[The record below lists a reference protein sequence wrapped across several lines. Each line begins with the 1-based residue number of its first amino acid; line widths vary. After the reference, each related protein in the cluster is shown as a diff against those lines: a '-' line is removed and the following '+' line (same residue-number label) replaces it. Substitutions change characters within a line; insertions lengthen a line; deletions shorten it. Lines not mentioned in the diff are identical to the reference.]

1 MPLQLTTDTHPV
13 PAPPARG
20 LRRFL
25 PSHPGYYEGILVQ
38 GARQFASLAMSTAV
52 AIALGG
58 GHFVVAIIA
67 AIPFI
72 ARTSHLAVPSLVL
85 RYSSWNVARTAFWL
99 ERFGF
104 LFAAT
109 TAIVRPDG
117 WTIPLYLVGIGF
129 AYLGQALYDA
139 SMSAMHSEVAAPGAF
154 GAYIS
159 EKTRWASIAGLT
171 LGVGGAYAVDSIEQ
185 LGVPAHLTR
194 AMAIVVGVSIHC
206 LLARPFAQMSNIA
219 KRRSSRPSRQMTVIP
234 GRGMLLP
241 RSREDWAVIQL
252 ALAWGFA
259 YGFGARQSEAMAMRT
274 LGISVGTITLLN
286 AALVGAGIL
295 GAKTWGRMGDRFGG
309 RGLMALA
316 ITAFA
321 LDPLWS
327 LTAMYVHPIA
337 FLPAYV
343 IWGVFMTGWNVA
355 QSLAL
360 VRSTG
365 HAATR
370 IRLISMYNVAYG
382 LAAGVAPLVGG
393 ALLTWAD
400 HRYSQQTAFAILFVV
415 SMTLRLS
422 TLPVLLRLPATENA
436 SVRHISTVY
445 MRLVK
450 RQAYVRTNQVGRVIR
465 SPRRLFAR
473 LARQAPS

>member
-13 PAPPARG
+13 PTPPARG
-20 LRRFL
+20 IRRFL
-25 PSHPGYYEGILVQ
+25 PAHPGYYEGILVQ
-38 GARQFASLAMSTAV
+38 GARQFASMAMSTAL

-67 AIPFI
+67 AIPFVS
-72 ARTSHLAVPSLVL
+72 RMSHIAVPTLVL
-85 RYSSWNVARTAFWL
+85 RYGSWKVARASAWL

-104 LFAAT
+104 LAAAI
-109 TAIVRPDG
+109 TAIVRPDA
-117 WTIPLYLVGIGF
+117 WTIPLYLGGIGC
-129 AYLGQALYDA
+129 AYLGQAVYDA
-139 SMSAMHSEVAAPGAF
+139 AMSAMHSEVSVPGSF
-154 GAYIS
+154 GSYIS

-171 LGVGGAYAVDSIEQ
+171 LGVSGAYAVDSIEQ
-185 LGVPAHLTR
+185 FGVPAHLTR
-194 AMAIVVGVSIHC
+194 AIAIVVGVSIHC
-206 LLARPFAQMSNIA
+206 LLARPFAQMSDIA
-219 KRRSSRPSRQMTVIP
+219 RRRSKRPSRQMTVIP
-234 GRGMLLP
+234 GRTMLLP
-241 RSREDWAVIQL
+241 RTREDWAVIQL

-337 FLPAYV
+337 FLPAYI
-343 IWGVFMTGWNVA
+343 IWGVFLTGWNVS

-370 IRLISMYNVAYG
+370 IRLMSMYNVAYG
-382 LAAGVAPLVGG
+382 LAAGVAPLLGG
-393 ALLTWAD
+393 TLLTWAD
-400 HRYSQQTAFAILFVV
+400 REFSQRTAFAMLFVA
-415 SMTLRLS
+415 SMLLRLS
-422 TLPVLLRLPATENA
+422 TLPVLLRLPAVENA
-436 SVRHISTVY
+436 SVRHISAVY
-445 MRLVK
+445 LRLVK
-450 RQAYVRTNQVGRVIR
+450 RQAYVRTNQVGQAFR

-473 LARQAPS
+473 IARQSV